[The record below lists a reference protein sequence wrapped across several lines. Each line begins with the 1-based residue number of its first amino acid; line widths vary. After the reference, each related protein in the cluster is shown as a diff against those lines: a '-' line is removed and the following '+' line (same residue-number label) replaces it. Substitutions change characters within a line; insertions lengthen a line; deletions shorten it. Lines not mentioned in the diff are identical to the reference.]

1 MSYNNNNNNNIFNDL
16 LANQPSSPLNQAL
29 TNGQMMKMGNYM
41 KDSVK
46 TSVKT
51 IQDSYQRQKDNIR
64 KIGQAISNNAPPI
77 VWVILFILFFI
88 IIII

>member
-1 MSYNNNNNNNIFNDL
+1 MNYNNNNSDFDNILSNL
-16 LANQPSSPLNQAL
+16 SSSPLNQAL
-29 TNGQMMKMGNYM
+29 TNGQMQTMGHYIQ
-41 KDSVK
+41 DSVK

-51 IQDSYQRQKDNIR
+51 IQDTYQRQKDNIK

-77 VWVILFILFFI
+77 VWVIIFILFFI

>member
-1 MSYNNNNNNNIFNDL
+1 MSYNNNNNAFNDL
-16 LANQPSSPLNQAL
+16 LANQSSSPLNQAL
-29 TNGQMMKMGNYM
+29 TNGQMQKIGYYM
-41 KDSVK
+41 QDSVK

-51 IQDSYQRQKDNIR
+51 IQDTYQRQKDNIK

>member
-1 MSYNNNNNNNIFNDL
+1 MSYNNNNNTFNDL
-16 LANQPSSPLNQAL
+16 LANQSSSPLNQAL
-29 TNGQMMKMGNYM
+29 TNGQMQTIGHYM
-41 KDSVK
+41 QDSVK

-51 IQDSYQRQKDNIR
+51 IQDTYQRQKDNIK

>member
-1 MSYNNNNNNNIFNDL
+1 MSYNNNNGQFNNL
-16 LANQPSSPLNQAL
+16 LSNLSSSPLNKAL
-29 TNGQMMKMGNYM
+29 TNGQMQTVGHYM
-41 KDSVK
+41 QDSVK

-51 IQDSYQRQKDNIR
+51 IQDTYQRQKDNIK